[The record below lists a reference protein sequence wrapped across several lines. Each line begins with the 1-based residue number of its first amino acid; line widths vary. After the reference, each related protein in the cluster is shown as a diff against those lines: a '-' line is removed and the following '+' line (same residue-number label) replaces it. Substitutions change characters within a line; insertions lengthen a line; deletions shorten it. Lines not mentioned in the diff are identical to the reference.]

1 MIEFTGPKVMGIVNV
16 TPDSFS
22 DGGSFFAPQAALTHS
37 QHLIESGADI
47 IDIGGESTRP
57 QAQPISVDQELD
69 RVIPV
74 VEAIKA
80 RWPIVIA
87 VDTYKAEVMQAAIAA
102 GAHIIN
108 DIYALQQPGSL
119 EVLVAHPQ
127 ITVCLMHM
135 QGQPQTMQ
143 HNPCY
148 QNVVEE
154 IKSFLYTRIQA
165 CVQAGIAAERI
176 WIDPGFGFGKTLNH
190 NLQLM
195 NRLQLLTQLG
205 YPLLVGVSRKAF
217 IGNVLKQPQPQQRLY
232 GGLALAV
239 LAVTQGAQVIRT
251 HDVAAT
257 VEALHMIQAV
267 LTAPEC

>member
-1 MIEFTGPKVMGIVNV
+1 MIECGGPKVMGIVNV

-22 DGGSFFAPQAALTHS
+22 DGGYFFSPQAALRHT

-57 QAQPISVDQELD
+57 QAQPIAVDQELA

-80 RWPIVIA
+80 RWPILIS

-102 GAHIIN
+102 GADIIN

-119 EVLVAHPQ
+119 EVLAAHPQ

-148 QNVVEE
+148 QNVVED
-154 IKSFLYTRIQA
+154 IKTFLHTRIQV

-176 WIDPGFGFGKTLNH
+176 WLDPGFGFGKTLNH

-195 NRLQLLTQLG
+195 KRLQLLTQLG
-205 YPLLVGVSRKAF
+205 YPLLVGVSRKSF
-217 IGNVLKQPQPQQRLY
+217 IGRVLKQSQPQQRLY

-239 LAVTQGAQVIRT
+239 LALTQGTQVIRT

-257 VEALHMIQAV
+257 VEVLQMTQAV